1 MSSRLKINQ
10 VDNIPVLSLSS
21 NILLINL
28 TAFNLEKPTF
38 DITHLKDIT
47 VKSGQNYEIHA
58 PYRAYPLPRAEW
70 TVDDKEINIDG
81 QRIQSNVLV

>member
-1 MSSRLKINQ
+1 L
-10 VDNIPVLSLSS
+10 
-21 NILLINL
+21 
-28 TAFNLEKPTF
+28 NLEKPTF

-47 VKSGQNYEIHA
+47 VKSGQNYEIHS

-81 QRIQSNVLV
+81 QRIQANVPFIKSLSFKCYISF